1 MGNAWRAVVVGMTTL
16 GCAARST
23 PPPSAPR
30 PVPRAATGSEAPVDW
45 QVPPEEA
52 ARPNPLSSSPKNL
65 DKGRGLFSRHCTAC
79 HGTEGHGDG
88 PVAQLWARL
97 PKDLSNGERQAR
109 LTDGEIFWKISNGHR
124 QGSDVIMPGLRSK
137 LGTDDRWRIV
147 LFVRTLRA
155 AGAP

>member
-1 MGNAWRAVVVGMTTL
+1 MGKVWRAAVLGIVVA
-16 GCAARST
+16 GCASRAT
-23 PPPSAPR
+23 PPPATSPE
-30 PVPRAATGSEAPVDW
+30 PRAPAGGEAPVDW

-52 ARPNPLSSSPKNL
+52 ARINPLTASPENL
-65 DKGRGLFSRHCTAC
+65 KKGRSLFSRHCTAC
-79 HGTEGHGDG
+79 HGSQGHGDG

-97 PKDLSNGERQAR
+97 PKDLTNPERQAR
-109 LTDGEIFWKISNGHR
+109 LTDGEIFWKISTGHR

-147 LFVRTLRA
+147 HFVRTLKA